1 MQIRIVL
8 CSLSALLATTVAAVE
23 PETATLA
30 QARAR
35 ADQAISEMQRQL
47 KLELQTALQQGGGVA
62 AIRVCRER
70 APAIATQ
77 MNQRF
82 GVTIRRTSERWR
94 NPANAPDTFESGVL
108 KQFAAAA
115 AAAPDV
121 NQLRFEEVLNGSGAP
136 RLHVMQAIALQGP
149 CVMCHGS
156 ELSDEIRDSLRLLY
170 PADHA
175 TGFQPG
181 ELRGAFSVSV
191 PLSSA
196 APASTTPSSVP

>member
-1 MQIRIVL
+1 MQIRTML
-8 CSLSALLATTVAAVE
+8 CGVSALLAATVAAVE
-23 PETATLA
+23 PDAAALA
-30 QARAR
+30 QARAH

-70 APAIATQ
+70 APIIAAQ
-77 MNQRF
+77 LNQTL

-121 NQLRFEEVLNGSGAP
+121 NQLRFEEVLNDQGQP

-149 CVMCHGS
+149 CVMCHGT
-156 ELSDEIRDSLRLLY
+156 ELREDIRDSLRLLY

-175 TGFQPG
+175 IGFSPG

-191 PLSSA
+191 PL
-196 APASTTPSSVP
+196 PATKTH

>member
-1 MQIRIVL
+1 MQIRTML
-8 CSLSALLATTVAAVE
+8 CSVSALLAATVAAVE
-23 PETATLA
+23 PDAATLA

-77 MNQRF
+77 LNQTL

-108 KQFAAAA
+108 QQFAAAA

-121 NQLRFEEVLNGSGAP
+121 NQLRFEEVLNGQGQP

-175 TGFQPG
+175 TGFSPG

-191 PLSSA
+191 PL
-196 APASTTPSSVP
+196 PPGKTH

>member
-1 MQIRIVL
+1 MRIRAKWCTVA
-8 CSLSALLATTVAAVE
+8 ALFATTVLAAE
-23 PETATLA
+23 PDAATLA

-191 PLSSA
+191 SL
-196 APASTTPSSVP
+196 

>member
-1 MQIRIVL
+1 MRVQTVL
-8 CSLSALLATTVAAVE
+8 AAASALLVATVAAGE
-23 PETATLA
+23 PDTATLQ

-77 MNQRF
+77 LNQSL

-115 AAAPDV
+115 AAAPDI

-149 CVMCHGS
+149 CVMCHGT

-170 PADHA
+170 PSDHA
-175 TGFQPG
+175 TGFSPG

-191 PLSSA
+191 PL
-196 APASTTPSSVP
+196 ASTPPPDTSSP

>member
-1 MQIRIVL
+1 MRIRTLLYGV
-8 CSLSALLATTVAAVE
+8 SALLAATVAATE
-23 PETATLA
+23 PDAAALA
-30 QARAR
+30 QARTN
-35 ADQAISEMQRQL
+35 ADQAIREMQRQL

-70 APAIATQ
+70 APVIAAQ
-77 MNQRF
+77 LNQTL

-115 AAAPDV
+115 AAAAEV
-121 NQLRFEEVLNGSGAP
+121 NQLRFEEVLNDQGQP

-149 CVMCHGS
+149 CVMCHGA
-156 ELSDEIRDSLRLLY
+156 ELSDDIRDSLRLLY

-175 TGFQPG
+175 TGFSPG

-191 PLSSA
+191 PL
-196 APASTTPSSVP
+196 VPTKTH